1 MSYESFNI
9 RPGMSTWVDMPESY
23 KNAYHEKFPLAKFG
37 DGSPVQWR
45 SEPGEEI
52 FETPVADEEADWRPE
67 PEEEPEVKPEVKA
80 EAKVEPNLI
89 SDEPDWRST
98 PTVTLSKTVIQEFL
112 ICPVCGNELQKGKKY
127 CTRKCFYN
135 RNK

>member
-9 RPGMSTWVDMPESY
+9 RPGMSCWVDMPESY
-23 KNAYHEKFPLAKFG
+23 KNAFYEKYPLAQFG
-37 DGSPVQWR
+37 DGTPVQWR

-52 FETPVADEEADWRPE
+52 FETPVADEEADWRPKVE
-67 PEEEPEVKPEVKA
+67 P
-80 EAKVEPNLI
+80 EAKVEPNQI

-98 PTVTLSKTVIQEFL
+98 STVTLSKTVIEQIENS
-112 ICPVCGNELQKGKKY
+112 CPVCGNELQKGKKY